1 MPPTADLVLLAPPER
16 RRPGRGERRRAALL
30 SALAE
35 LLQERSLG
43 EIGIDEIS
51 ARAGVTRSA
60 FYFYFATKP
69 AAVAA
74 LMSEV
79 FSAIITATSAFFER
93 DTGTPRERLRESLTQ
108 GAATWHEHGN
118 LVRALYDGAGN
129 DPEIGGLLDHWLE
142 QFIEVTAQRI
152 ERERAAGRA
161 PEGTD
166 AHPLAAVL
174 IGMNERAFLR
184 DLRAGSPPEQIEQT
198 VTALVDAWAST
209 LYRDLG

>member
-1 MPPTADLVLLAPPER
+1 
-16 RRPGRGERRRAALL
+16 
-30 SALAE
+30 
-35 LLQERSLG
+35 
-43 EIGIDEIS
+43 
-51 ARAGVTRSA
+51 
-60 FYFYFATKP
+60 
-69 AAVAA
+69 
-74 LMSEV
+74 MSEV
-79 FSAIITATSAFFER
+79 FSAIIAATSAFFER

-108 GAATWHEHGN
+108 GAATWHEHGK

-142 QFIEVTAQRI
+142 QFIAVTAQRI

>member
-1 MPPTADLVLLAPPER
+1 VRKADNEESFHPIRA
-16 RRPGRGERRRAALL
+16 ERRRA
-30 SALAE
+30 
-35 LLQERSLG
+35 
-43 EIGIDEIS
+43 S

-79 FSAIITATSAFFER
+79 FSAIIAATSAFFER

-108 GAATWHEHGN
+108 GAATWHEHGK

-184 DLRAGSPPEQIEQT
+184 DLRGGSPPEQIEQT

-209 LYRDLG
+209 LYQDLG